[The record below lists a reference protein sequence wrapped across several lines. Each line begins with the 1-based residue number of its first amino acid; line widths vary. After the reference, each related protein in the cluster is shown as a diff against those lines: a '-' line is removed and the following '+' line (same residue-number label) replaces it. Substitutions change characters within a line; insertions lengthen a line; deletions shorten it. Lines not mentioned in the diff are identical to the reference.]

1 MFTKPLYFGNFSNC
15 LWWWLQIL
23 SENVTANVT
32 LVKQCLEMKYFFPW
46 ILLKT
51 IIHLLSTKSSLL
63 QYKDQNKTQFGSK
76 EITRQQI
83 FKGVSVL
90 GDSDVLI
97 GSNAIIFFFHLS
109 SLIAHMRDDEWPLS
123 SRLVNA
129 VKETFGQGNTQFLHM
144 RVKVRPRHRIPTP
157 VFLRHCVT

>member
-63 QYKDQNKTQFGSK
+63 QYKDQNKTPFGSK

-97 GSNAIIFFFHLS
+97 GSNAIIFFFFICPPS
-109 SLIAHMRDDEWPLS
+109 
-123 SRLVNA
+123 
-129 VKETFGQGNTQFLHM
+129 
-144 RVKVRPRHRIPTP
+144 
-157 VFLRHCVT
+157 

>member
-76 EITRQQI
+76 EMTRQQI

-97 GSNAIIFFFHLS
+97 GSNAIFFFFS
-109 SLIAHMRDDEWPLS
+109 SVLPHSSHERWWMTTFIQAGECCKRNIWPGKHTIS
-123 SRLVNA
+123 TYESKSKA
-129 VKETFGQGNTQFLHM
+129 
-144 RVKVRPRHRIPTP
+144 
-157 VFLRHCVT
+157 

>member
-1 MFTKPLYFGNFSNC
+1 MFTRPLYLGNFSNC

-23 SENVTANVT
+23 SESVTANVT
-32 LVKQCLEMKYFFPW
+32 LVKQRLEMKYYFSW
-46 ILLKT
+46 ILLKI
-51 IIHLLSTKSSLL
+51 IIHLLSTKSALL

-97 GSNAIIFFFHLS
+97 GSNVIIFFS
-109 SLIAHMRDDEWPLS
+109 SVLPHS
-123 SRLVNA
+123 SHERWRMT
-129 VKETFGQGNTQFLHM
+129 TFIKAGECCKRNIWLGKHTISTYES
-144 RVKVRPRHRIPTP
+144 KSKA
-157 VFLRHCVT
+157 